1 MAQPAGI
8 AGPVGFVGLGTMGS
22 AMSSHLIE
30 AGHQV
35 IGYDP
40 AAAAR
45 DAHAARGGIAAG
57 SPAEVAASAGLVV
70 TSLPSAAAL
79 AQVLGGPD
87 GLVAGAAGA
96 ARAAGA
102 AGAAGVAGAAGAGA
116 AGAGAAGAGA
126 AGEGR
131 LIVLETSTL
140 TLADK
145 TAGRQALAGCG
156 GTMLDC
162 PLSGT
167 GAQAQRKDLVAYLSG
182 DAAAKARARPV
193 LAAMTRQV
201 YDVGAFGNGM
211 KLKIVAN
218 LLVTVHNLA
227 AAEALVLAEQAGL
240 DLAMVLTAIGDGA
253 GTSRMF
259 EVRGPAMAAQ
269 DYGQPGI
276 RARVYDKDIA
286 IIAAFAAEL
295 RSPTPLFSLATA
307 FYQAA
312 LAQGHGEDDTS
323 SVHAVLRRLAP
334 GRPPGAPDDP

>member
-1 MAQPAGI
+1 MTQPAGVT
-8 AGPVGFVGLGTMGS
+8 GPVGFVGLGVMGS

-35 IGYDP
+35 IGYDV

-45 DAHAARGGIAAG
+45 DAHAARGGVVAG
-57 SPAEVAASAGLVV
+57 SPAEVAASARLVV

-79 AQVLGGPD
+79 AEVLD
-87 GLVAGAAGA
+87 GL
-96 ARAAGA
+96 AAGA
-102 AGAAGVAGAAGAGA
+102 AGAAGAGAGTD
-116 AGAGAAGAGA
+116 G
-126 AGEGR
+126 

-145 TAGRQALAGCG
+145 AAGQRALAGCG
-156 GTMLDC
+156 GILLDC
-162 PLSGT
+162 PMSGT
-167 GAQAQRKDLVAYLSG
+167 GAQAARKDLVAYLSG
-182 DAAAKARARPV
+182 AAAAKARARPV

-240 DLAMVLTAIGDGA
+240 DLATVLTAVGDGA

-259 EVRGPAMAAQ
+259 EVRGPAMAAR
-269 DYGQPGI
+269 DYAQPGI
-276 RARVYDKDIA
+276 RAQVYDKDIA

-295 RSPTPLFSLATA
+295 RSPTPLFSLASA

-312 LAQGHGEDDTS
+312 LAQGHGDDDTS
-323 SVHAVLRRLAP
+323 SVHAVLRQLAP
-334 GRPPGAPDDP
+334 GGEPSAPS

>member
-1 MAQPAGI
+1 MSAGRTSGREVAVTQPAGVT
-8 AGPVGFVGLGTMGS
+8 GPVGFVGLGVMGS
-22 AMSSHLIE
+22 AMSAHVLG
-30 AGHQV
+30 AGHRV
-35 IGYDP
+35 IGYDV

-45 DAHAARGGIAAG
+45 DAHAARGGIVAG
-57 SPAEVAASAGLVV
+57 SPAEVAAAAALVV

-79 AQVLGGPD
+79 AEVLGGPD
-87 GLVAGAAGA
+87 GLAAGA
-96 ARAAGA
+96 AQAAEGTGTAGSAGA
-102 AGAAGVAGAAGAGA
+102 ADL
-116 AGAGAAGAGA
+116 
-126 AGEGR
+126 GR

-259 EVRGPAMAAQ
+259 EVRGPAMAAR
-269 DYGQPGI
+269 DYARPGI
-276 RARVYDKDIA
+276 RAQVYDKDIG

-295 RSPTPLFSLATA
+295 RSPTPLFSLAAA

-312 LAQGHGEDDTS
+312 LAQGHGDDDTS

-334 GRPPGAPDDP
+334 GSQPGTVS

>member
-1 MAQPAGI
+1 MCCNVGGADVGREVAVTQPAGGT
-8 AGPVGFVGLGTMGS
+8 GPVGFVGLGVMGS

-35 IGYDP
+35 IGYDV
-40 AAAAR
+40 AGAAR
-45 DAHAARGGIAAG
+45 DAHAARGGIVAG
-57 SPAEVAASAGLVV
+57 SPAEVAGSAGLVV
-70 TSLPSAAAL
+70 TSLPSGAAL
-79 AQVLGGPD
+79 AAVLGGPH

-96 ARAAGA
+96 AGTPRAAG
-102 AGAAGVAGAAGAGA
+102 V
-116 AGAGAAGAGA
+116 
-126 AGEGR
+126 GR

-201 YDVGAFGNGM
+201 YDAGAFGAGM

-269 DYGQPGI
+269 DYAQPGI
-276 RARVYDKDIA
+276 RAQVYDKDIG
-286 IIAAFAAEL
+286 IIAGFAAEL
-295 RSPTPLFSLATA
+295 GSPTPLFSLATA

-312 LAQGHGEDDTS
+312 LAQGHGHDDTA
-323 SVHAVLRRLAP
+323 SVHAVLRQLAP
-334 GRPPGAPDDP
+334 GSGAGAR

>member
-1 MAQPAGI
+1 MTQPAGVT
-8 AGPVGFVGLGTMGS
+8 GPVGFIGLGVMGS
-22 AMSSHLIE
+22 AMSAHLLE

-35 IGYDP
+35 IGYDVAP
-40 AAAAR
+40 AAR
-45 DAHAARGGIAAG
+45 DAHAARGGIVAG

-79 AQVLGGPD
+79 AEVLGGPD
-87 GLVAGAAGA
+87 GLIAGAAGG
-96 ARAAGA
+96 AGS
-102 AGAAGVAGAAGAGA
+102 AGIAGV
-116 AGAGAAGAGA
+116 
-126 AGEGR
+126 GR

-145 TAGRQALAGCG
+145 TAGRQVLAERG

-201 YDVGAFGNGM
+201 YDVGAFGTGM

-259 EVRGPAMAAQ
+259 EVRGPAMAAR
-269 DYGQPGI
+269 DYAQPGI
-276 RARVYDKDIA
+276 RAQVYDKDIG

-295 RSPTPLFSLATA
+295 RSPTPLFSLAAA

-312 LAQGHGEDDTS
+312 LAQGHGDDDTS
-323 SVHAVLRRLAP
+323 SVHAVLRQLAP
-334 GRPPGAPDDP
+334 GG

>member
-1 MAQPAGI
+1 MTQPAGVT
-8 AGPVGFVGLGTMGS
+8 GPVGFVGLGVMGS

-30 AGHQV
+30 AGLQV
-35 IGYDP
+35 IGYDL

-45 DAHAARGGIAAG
+45 DAHAARGGIVAG

-79 AQVLGGPD
+79 AEVVGGPD
-87 GLVAGAAGA
+87 GLVAGASTSPTSPTSATSPGDPSGHTSPDSPAG
-96 ARAAGA
+96 GM
-102 AGAAGVAGAAGAGA
+102 
-116 AGAGAAGAGA
+116 
-126 AGEGR
+126 GR

-145 TAGRQALAGCG
+145 TAGRELLAGCG
-156 GTMLDC
+156 GTLLDC

-240 DLAMVLTAIGDGA
+240 DLGMVLTAIGDGA

-259 EVRGPAMAAQ
+259 EVRGPAMAAR
-269 DYGQPGI
+269 DYAQPGI
-276 RARVYDKDIA
+276 RAQVYDKDIG

-312 LAQGHGEDDTS
+312 LAQGHGGDDTS
-323 SVHAVLRRLAP
+323 SVHAVLRQMALGSRP
-334 GRPPGAPDDP
+334 GTPS

>member
-1 MAQPAGI
+1 VTQPAGVT
-8 AGPVGFVGLGTMGS
+8 GPVGFVGLGVMGS

-35 IGYDP
+35 IGYDL

-45 DAHAARGGIAAG
+45 DAHAARGGIVAG
-57 SPAEVAASAGLVV
+57 SPAEVAASAGLAV
-70 TSLPSAAAL
+70 TSLPSAVAL

-87 GLVAGAAGA
+87 GLAAGA
-96 ARAAGA
+96 AAPGRPGRL
-102 AGAAGVAGAAGAGA
+102 
-116 AGAGAAGAGA
+116 
-126 AGEGR
+126 GR

-145 TAGRQALAGCG
+145 TAGRQALAESG

-201 YDVGAFGNGM
+201 YDAGAFGNGM
-211 KLKIVAN
+211 RLKIVAN

-227 AAEALVLAEQAGL
+227 AAEALVLAERAGL
-240 DLAMVLTAIGDGA
+240 DLGLVLTAIGDGA

-259 EVRGPAMAAQ
+259 EVRGPAMAAR
-269 DYGQPGI
+269 DYAQPGI

-286 IIAAFAAEL
+286 IIAGFAAEL
-295 RSPTPLFSLATA
+295 RSPTPLFSLAA
-307 FYQAA
+307 AYYQAA
-312 LAQGHGEDDTS
+312 LAQGHGDDDTS
-323 SVHAVLRRLAP
+323 SVHAVLRQLAP
-334 GRPPGAPDDP
+334 GSGPGTRGATA

>member
-1 MAQPAGI
+1 VTQPAGVT
-8 AGPVGFVGLGTMGS
+8 GPVGFIGLGVMGS
-22 AMSSHLIE
+22 AMSAHLLE

-35 IGYDP
+35 IGYDVAP
-40 AAAAR
+40 AAR
-45 DAHAARGGIAAG
+45 DAHAGRGGIVAG
-57 SPAEVAASAGLVV
+57 SPAEVAAAAGLVV

-79 AQVLGGPD
+79 AEVLGGPD
-87 GLVAGAAGA
+87 GLIAGAAG
-96 ARAAGA
+96 RAGS
-102 AGAAGVAGAAGAGA
+102 AGVAGV
-116 AGAGAAGAGA
+116 
-126 AGEGR
+126 GR

-145 TAGRQALAGCG
+145 TAGRQVLAERG
-156 GTMLDC
+156 GIMLDC

-182 DAAAKARARPV
+182 DAAAKARTRPV

-259 EVRGPAMAAQ
+259 EVRGPAMAAR
-269 DYGQPGI
+269 DYAQPGI
-276 RARVYDKDIA
+276 RAQVYDKDIG

-295 RSPTPLFSLATA
+295 RSPTPLFSLAAA

-312 LAQGHGEDDTS
+312 LAQGHGDDDTS
-323 SVHAVLRRLAP
+323 SVHAVLRQLAP
-334 GRPPGAPDDP
+334 GG

>member
-1 MAQPAGI
+1 MSAERTSGWEVAVTQPAGVT
-8 AGPVGFVGLGTMGS
+8 GPVGFIGLGVMGS

-35 IGYDP
+35 IGYDV

-45 DAHAARGGIAAG
+45 DAHAARGGVVAG
-57 SPAEVAASAGLVV
+57 SPAEVAASARLVV

-79 AQVLGGPD
+79 AEVLD
-87 GLVAGAAGA
+87 DL
-96 ARAAGA
+96 A
-102 AGAAGVAGAAGAGA
+102 AGAAGVGAGTD
-116 AGAGAAGAGA
+116 G
-126 AGEGR
+126 

-145 TAGRQALAGCG
+145 AAGQRALAGCG
-156 GTMLDC
+156 GILLDC
-162 PLSGT
+162 PMSGT
-167 GAQAQRKDLVAYLSG
+167 GAQARRKDLVAYLSG
-182 DAAAKARARPV
+182 AAAAKARARPV

-240 DLAMVLTAIGDGA
+240 DLATVLTAVGDGA

-259 EVRGPAMAAQ
+259 EVRGPAMAAR
-269 DYGQPGI
+269 DYAQPGI
-276 RARVYDKDIA
+276 RAQVYDKDIA

-295 RSPTPLFSLATA
+295 RSPTPLFSLASA
-307 FYQAA
+307 FYHAA
-312 LAQGHGEDDTS
+312 LAQGHGDDDTS
-323 SVHAVLRRLAP
+323 SVHAVLRQLAQGGSSGAP
-334 GRPPGAPDDP
+334 G

>member
-1 MAQPAGI
+1 MTQPAGVT
-8 AGPVGFVGLGTMGS
+8 GPVGFVGLGVMGS

-30 AGHQV
+30 AGHRV
-35 IGYDP
+35 IGYDV

-45 DAHAARGGIAAG
+45 DAHAARGGEVVG

-79 AQVLGGPD
+79 AEVLD
-87 GLVAGAAGA
+87 GLAAGA
-96 ARAAGA
+96 AEAAG
-102 AGAAGVAGAAGAGA
+102 GAGA
-116 AGAGAAGAGA
+116 AGAGAGTDG
-126 AGEGR
+126 

-140 TLADK
+140 ALADK
-145 TAGRQALAGCG
+145 MAGQRALAGCG
-156 GTMLDC
+156 GILLDC
-162 PLSGT
+162 PMSGT
-167 GAQAQRKDLVAYLSG
+167 GAQARRKDLVAYLSG
-182 DAAAKARARPV
+182 AAAAKAQARPV

-240 DLAMVLTAIGDGA
+240 DLATVLTAVGDGA
-253 GTSRMF
+253 GSSRMF
-259 EVRGPAMAAQ
+259 EVRGPAMAAR
-269 DYGQPGI
+269 DYTQPGI
-276 RARVYDKDIA
+276 RAQVYDKDIA

-295 RSPTPLFSLATA
+295 RSPTPLFSLASA

-312 LAQGHGEDDTS
+312 LAQGHGDDDTS
-323 SVHAVLRRLAP
+323 SVHAVLRQLAP
-334 GRPPGAPDDP
+334 GGGPSAPSD

>member
-1 MAQPAGI
+1 VTQPAGVT
-8 AGPVGFVGLGTMGS
+8 GPVGFIGLGVMGS
-22 AMSSHLIE
+22 AMSAHLLE

-35 IGYDP
+35 IGYDVAP
-40 AAAAR
+40 AAR
-45 DAHAARGGIAAG
+45 DAHAARGGIVAG

-79 AQVLGGPD
+79 AEVLGGPD
-87 GLVAGAAGA
+87 GLIAGAAGG
-96 ARAAGA
+96 AGS
-102 AGAAGVAGAAGAGA
+102 AGIAGV
-116 AGAGAAGAGA
+116 
-126 AGEGR
+126 GR

-145 TAGRQALAGCG
+145 TAGRQVLAERG

-201 YDVGAFGNGM
+201 YDVGAFGTGM

-259 EVRGPAMAAQ
+259 EVRGPAMAAR
-269 DYGQPGI
+269 DYAQPGI
-276 RARVYDKDIA
+276 RAQVYDKDIG

-295 RSPTPLFSLATA
+295 RSPTPLFSLAAA

-312 LAQGHGEDDTS
+312 LAQGHGDDDTS
-323 SVHAVLRRLAP
+323 SVHAVLRQLAP
-334 GRPPGAPDDP
+334 GG

>member
-1 MAQPAGI
+1 MSAGRTSGREVAVTQPAGVT
-8 AGPVGFVGLGTMGS
+8 GPVGFVGLGVMGS
-22 AMSSHLIE
+22 AMSAHLLA

-35 IGYDP
+35 IGYDV

-45 DAHAARGGIAAG
+45 DAHAARGGLVAG
-57 SPAEVAASAGLVV
+57 SPAEVAASAELVV

-79 AQVLGGPD
+79 AEVLGGPA
-87 GLVAGAAGA
+87 GLAAGA
-96 ARAAGA
+96 VRP
-102 AGAAGVAGAAGAGA
+102 AGAAGV
-116 AGAGAAGAGA
+116 
-126 AGEGR
+126 GR

-145 TAGRQALAGCG
+145 TAGRQAVAGCG

-201 YDVGAFGNGM
+201 YDVGTFGNGM

-259 EVRGPAMAAQ
+259 EVRGPAMAAR
-269 DYGQPGI
+269 DYTQPGI
-276 RARVYDKDIA
+276 RAQVYDKDIG

-295 RSPTPLFSLATA
+295 RSPTPLFSLAAA

-312 LAQGHGEDDTS
+312 LAQGHGDDDTS
-323 SVHAVLRRLAP
+323 SVHAVLRQLARGDEP
-334 GRPPGAPDDP
+334 GTLG

>member
-1 MAQPAGI
+1 MTQPAGVT
-8 AGPVGFVGLGTMGS
+8 GPVGFIGLGVMGS
-22 AMSSHLIE
+22 AMSAHLLE

-35 IGYDP
+35 IGYDVAP
-40 AAAAR
+40 AAR
-45 DAHAARGGIAAG
+45 DAHAARGGMVAG

-79 AQVLGGPD
+79 AEVLGGPD
-87 GLVAGAAGA
+87 GLIAGAAG
-96 ARAAGA
+96 G
-102 AGAAGVAGAAGAGA
+102 AGV
-116 AGAGAAGAGA
+116 
-126 AGEGR
+126 GR

-145 TAGRQALAGCG
+145 TAGRQALAESG

-259 EVRGPAMAAQ
+259 EVRGPAMAAR
-269 DYGQPGI
+269 DYAQPGI
-276 RARVYDKDIA
+276 RAQVYDKDIG

-295 RSPTPLFSLATA
+295 RSPTPLFSLAAA

-312 LAQGHGEDDTS
+312 LAQGHGDDDTS
-323 SVHAVLRRLAP
+323 SVHAVLRQLAP
-334 GRPPGAPDDP
+334 GGQPGTFS

>member
-1 MAQPAGI
+1 MTQPAGVT
-8 AGPVGFVGLGTMGS
+8 GPVGFVGLGVMGS

-35 IGYDP
+35 IGYDL

-45 DAHAARGGIAAG
+45 EAHAARGGIVAA
-57 SPAEVAASAGLVV
+57 SPAEVAGSAGLVV
-70 TSLPSAAAL
+70 TSLPSPAAL
-79 AQVLGGPD
+79 TQVLGG
-87 GLVAGAAGA
+87 LSAGAAAPG
-96 ARAAGA
+96 RPDRL
-102 AGAAGVAGAAGAGA
+102 
-116 AGAGAAGAGA
+116 
-126 AGEGR
+126 GR

-140 TLADK
+140 SLADK
-145 TAGRQALAGCG
+145 TAGRQSLAESG

-201 YDVGAFGNGM
+201 YDAGAFGNGM
-211 KLKIVAN
+211 RLKIVAN

-240 DLAMVLTAIGDGA
+240 DLGMVLTAIGDGA

-259 EVRGPAMAAQ
+259 EVRGPAMAAR
-269 DYGQPGI
+269 DYAQPGI
-276 RARVYDKDIA
+276 RARVYDKDLA
-286 IIAAFAAEL
+286 IIAGFAAEL

-307 FYQAA
+307 YYQAA
-312 LAQGHGEDDTS
+312 LAQGHGDDDTS
-323 SVHAVLRRLAP
+323 SVHAVLRQLAP
-334 GRPPGAPDDP
+334 GRGPGARGATA

>member
-35 IGYDP
+35 IGYDL

-57 SPAEVAASAGLVV
+57 SPAAVAASAGLVV

-79 AQVLGGPD
+79 AEVLAGPD
-87 GLVAGAAGA
+87 GLVAGAAGD
-96 ARAAGA
+96 
-102 AGAAGVAGAAGAGA
+102 
-116 AGAGAAGAGA
+116 
-126 AGEGR
+126 GR

-145 TAGRQALAGCG
+145 MAGRQALAGCG

-334 GRPPGAPDDP
+334 GRPPGAPS